1 MNEKTKRFLLS
12 NQELLKTSQTI
23 RDIYNLTMERNP
35 KMTAMIYFDEAGKLK
50 KISYATFKSM
60 VFTTSS
66 KLAAALSGVP
76 AGTVV
81 ALKLKNS
88 QYWPV
93 FFYAILMCGHTPL
106 LINAGLAL
114 DNTNNLIKQAKAQ
127 AIVTNDEAEFIVPSF
142 RVNDIMNRPT
152 NYSFVPDWADHVIFC
167 SSGTTGDAKMA
178 VYSGK
183 NLCAQILASTDMAD
197 TTEDIMYPGKIR
209 NFAMIPF
216 HHIFGFVA
224 VFLWYTFYGKTL
236 VFPSSQSTK
245 DLLYAV
251 KKGKVTHLYSV
262 PLFWDSIA
270 QTVTRTAAMLGP
282 KKSDIL
288 EKMIAYNTHKISKDE
303 AGKGASSLVRSI
315 FQKKMLGKH
324 IRFCISGGGYLSP
337 KTASLINGLGY
348 PLYNGY
354 GMTEIGVTSVELSP
368 VVEQRLKG
376 SIGKPLHG
384 VEYKI
389 VPLDGKEGEALTGE
403 LLVRSKIT
411 HTREYLGGALRRCN
425 YEDGFFHTEDIAEVD
440 ELGNYYIKSRIKDTI
455 ILANGENV
463 YPDEIE
469 VYFKDVSHVNNCVV
483 LGCKPKGEKEELIA
497 LVVEVD
503 NSMKA
508 EDIAQL
514 KKDIKSINETLP
526 NEKKVKKIYIDRRP
540 LPMSNNMKVK
550 RVSVKKGLEEG
561 SDDYLDFEGKKK
573 KVSFEGY
580 DAEKVATMQAKITK
594 IFSEVLLLPEFKI
607 DGDADWGAD
616 LSGDSMSYIEMIQ
629 EIETQLGV
637 KIPDTLFGVLMTVN
651 DFTKQILDMQGEG
664 KKAE

>member
-12 NQELLKTSQTI
+12 NQELLKTSQTM

-114 DNTNNLIKQAKAQ
+114 DNTNNLMKQAKAQ

-262 PLFWDSIA
+262 PLEHIKLLDSHIGA
-270 QTVTRTAAMLGP
+270 GDVQAVFTAHL
-282 KKSDIL
+282 
-288 EKMIAYNTHKISKDE
+288 
-303 AGKGASSLVRSI
+303 
-315 FQKKMLGKH
+315 
-324 IRFCISGGGYLSP
+324 
-337 KTASLINGLGY
+337 
-348 PLYNGY
+348 
-354 GMTEIGVTSVELSP
+354 
-368 VVEQRLKG
+368 
-376 SIGKPLHG
+376 
-384 VEYKI
+384 
-389 VPLDGKEGEALTGE
+389 
-403 LLVRSKIT
+403 
-411 HTREYLGGALRRCN
+411 
-425 YEDGFFHTEDIAEVD
+425 AE
-440 ELGNYYIKSRIKDTI
+440 R
-455 ILANGENV
+455 
-463 YPDEIE
+463 
-469 VYFKDVSHVNNCVV
+469 
-483 LGCKPKGEKEELIA
+483 
-497 LVVEVD
+497 
-503 NSMKA
+503 
-508 EDIAQL
+508 
-514 KKDIKSINETLP
+514 
-526 NEKKVKKIYIDRRP
+526 
-540 LPMSNNMKVK
+540 
-550 RVSVKKGLEEG
+550 
-561 SDDYLDFEGKKK
+561 SDD
-573 KVSFEGY
+573 
-580 DAEKVATMQAKITK
+580 
-594 IFSEVLLLPEFKI
+594 IFVFK
-607 DGDADWGAD
+607 
-616 LSGDSMSYIEMIQ
+616 
-629 EIETQLGV
+629 
-637 KIPDTLFGVLMTVN
+637 
-651 DFTKQILDMQGEG
+651 
-664 KKAE
+664 